1 MKQKSLLVGVL
12 AVAMALV
19 IALTC
24 ILVYASP
31 AKSVSAE
38 GEQQTELSDGAQAE
52 APAAVAAY
60 DFTSAGFDQ
69 SRWTAW
75 RATAGTLP
83 VVAEGTGL
91 SITGGYQ
98 ELTDT
103 TGAVTSKDATSSYG
117 TANPL
122 KGKLT
127 DGFSVIL
134 NGAVTDLVDD
144 YCNLFGFTK
153 AAGTAPAQTGNNF
166 FLVNSSGNGMHLN
179 NIGTSD
185 DSNDY
190 YDITPENALDMYST
204 SQYILTVSDTTLT
217 VYLNGTLQTQY
228 VKGTDFFNGDTVDFV
243 NNSDWFLLGR
253 VCTFWG
259 NGTATVQGVSFY
271 DTALTADEIEAIN
284 GSYAD
289 FTQLNALLDS
299 LSSFSVSNYDT
310 SAADWE
316 AAYKTFTD
324 ARSAAE
330 GLSFLTAKQQQV
342 DDAVSTLQTAYAALE
357 AFLREADITDGLVAA
372 FPLDSASGGT
382 NIVTDSTND
391 ADKVVYMNGSNAKG
405 AVTATEQL
413 SGSDRFATYQGVDA
427 AKLYDAEHL
436 STHNNPN
443 PYADRAATSNTM
455 GLAIPHSAFNGV
467 TAQTG
472 VTVTVSAYIENFYSG
487 DWGRILQL
495 GDYQFASTD
504 GAQIFLAVNGNAAF
518 DSVTGGVTTN
528 VILNSTNVCSILARQ
543 WYSVSIVL
551 DPYTDTVYIYAS
563 GYQLAEGAIEY
574 KLSTY
579 AYTATHAHITKL
591 IGSIASA
598 DAENWIGRS
607 FWDDA
612 DRSVV
617 GAASNLTVYN
627 RVLSAKEI
635 GMLHATDDLSD
646 LVAA

>member
-52 APAAVAAY
+52 APAAVTAY
-60 DFTSAGFDQ
+60 DFTSAGFD
-69 SRWTAW
+69 SSAWTKV
-75 RATAGTLP
+75 TAGTGSVSVTP
-83 VVAEGTGL
+83 GTGL
-91 SITGGYQ
+91 QIAYGLNENRSGY
-98 ELTDT
+98 
-103 TGAVTSKDATSSYG
+103 AV
-117 TANPL
+117 ANPL
-122 KGKLT
+122 KGKVKE
-127 DGFSVIL
+127 GFSVL
-134 NGAVTDLVDD
+134 FTAAVTAGIT
-144 YCNLFGFTK
+144 NGESMFGFNP
-153 AAGTAPAQTGNNF
+153 TADPNGDPFNCLFICSDGYTIRLNANGND
-166 FLVNSSGNGMHLN
+166 GNGNQLAGDSFYDI
-179 NIGTSD
+179 IGTD
-185 DSNDY
+185 
-190 YDITPENALDMYST
+190 TLDMNKT
-204 SQYILTVSDTTLT
+204 SQYILTVDASALT
-217 VYLNGTLQTQY
+217 IYLNGELVVSYPWTQGGGANTYRIDTLS
-228 VKGTDFFNGDTVDFV
+228 FV
-243 NNSDWFLLGR
+243 NDSEYFNIGVAS
-253 VCTFWG
+253 FWG
-259 NGTATVQGVSFY
+259 SAGMTVSGVSLY
-271 DTALTADEIEAIN
+271 DTALTADEIAAIN

-289 FTQLNALLDS
+289 FTQLNALLAG

-310 SAADWE
+310 SAAGWE

-330 GLSFLTAKQQQV
+330 GLSFLTATQQQV
-342 DDAVSTLQTAYAALE
+342 DDAVSTLQTAYAALK

-382 NIVTDSTND
+382 NIVTGSTND

-413 SGSDRFATYQGVDA
+413 SGSDRFATYQGVNA
-427 AKLYDAEHL
+427 AKLYDEEHL
-436 STHNNPN
+436 STYNNPN

-646 LVAA
+646 LVAV